1 MSNQHDE
8 HDYPAGNELS
18 GRVGVTRVAKPWGYE
33 IIWAMT
39 DAYVGKVLH
48 VNAGQAL
55 SVQYHHKKDET
66 VYLLSGEMIYWV
78 KLPGREALQDMKL
91 KQGESF
97 RIAPGTVH
105 YIEAITDCDVLEAS
119 TPHLDD
125 VVRLKDRYGR
135 EGTSKA

>member
-8 HDYPAGNELS
+8 HDYPVGNALS
-18 GRVGVTRVAKPWGYE
+18 GRVGVTRVPKPWGYE
-33 IIWAMT
+33 IIWAKT

-66 VYLLSGEMIYWV
+66 VYLLSGEMTYWV
-78 KLPGREALQDMKL
+78 KLPGREELQDMKL
-91 KQGESF
+91 QPGESF